1 MRAVFVRRQLLV
13 RHIGEHAAD
22 PALADRASRPRLTRL
37 KIGDLALQLLNLFLR
52 IRLPLRPFG
61 VNLPCLW
68 PTFQALWS
76 IFSALTTNISARLC
90 PD

>member
-1 MRAVFVRRQLLV
+1 M
-13 RHIGEHAAD
+13 
-22 PALADRASRPRLTRL
+22 
-37 KIGDLALQLLNLFLR
+37 
-52 IRLPLRPFG
+52 PLRPFG